1 MEARVGGAVHRAALE
16 WSGVLEFRQQFRQG
30 HARFAPT
37 WAAAT
42 AIQRLEILREIT
54 APVSFCS
61 HPDRKKANFM
71 LVRRP
76 GLSDKMG
83 SFSDRNRNHY

>member
-1 MEARVGGAVHRAALE
+1 MEARVGGAVHWLALE

-42 AIQRLEILREIT
+42 ALQRLEILREIT

-71 LVRRP
+71 LVRCP
-76 GLSDKMG
+76 GLSDKVG